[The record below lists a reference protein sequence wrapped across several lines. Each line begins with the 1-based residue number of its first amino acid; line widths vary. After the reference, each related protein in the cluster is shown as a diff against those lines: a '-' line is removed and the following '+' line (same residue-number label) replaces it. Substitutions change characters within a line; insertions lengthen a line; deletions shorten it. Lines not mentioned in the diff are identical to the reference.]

1 MSEETMPYYT
11 NGSGNRMTMTMNNDM
26 WTDCN
31 AMVGRILSYL
41 DEDEVRQSIK
51 MAVKSEIWAF
61 HNKHNG
67 DDNDEDQDQRFNR

>member
-1 MSEETMPYYT
+1 MSEEGVDYMD
-11 NGSGNRMTMTMNNDM
+11 GSENRMRMTMNNEM
-26 WTDCN
+26 WKDCN

-41 DEDEVRQSIK
+41 DEDEVRQSVK

-67 DDNDEDQDQRFNR
+67 DDYDNEQRFNR